1 MVLKRGAWSLEEDQ
15 KLTSYIS
22 RFGIWNWS
30 EIPNHAGLS
39 RTSKS
44 CRLRW
49 VNYLRPGIK
58 RGNISKEEEETIV
71 KLHSVLGNR
80 WAAIAAKLPQ
90 RTDNE
95 IKNFWKTRMKKQKNE
110 SLSGESDN
118 KNVAEADENLS
129 QTGSSSKM
137 EETPESNTYDDLS
150 HFSITP
156 DSNTNDDLSQ
166 FFVTPDS
173 NTNDDLSQLYDD
185 LFQFFVTPD
194 SNTNTNDDHD
204 DLSQFPITPLS
215 NINYPFPFSSTE
227 AVPVESLL
235 DIEDYIVASETSNE
249 AQTAPPDELG
259 SEIEA
264 YSLLDSYD
272 SYYDPSYDFWT

>member
-1 MVLKRGAWSLEEDQ
+1 MPKNPPKEKMVLKRGAWSLEEDQ
-15 KLTSYIS
+15 KLISYIS

-80 WAAIAAKLPQ
+80 
-90 RTDNE
+90 
-95 IKNFWKTRMKKQKNE
+95 
-110 SLSGESDN
+110 
-118 KNVAEADENLS
+118 S
-129 QTGSSSKM
+129 Q
-137 EETPESNTYDDLS
+137 
-150 HFSITP
+150 
-156 DSNTNDDLSQ
+156 
-166 FFVTPDS
+166 
-173 NTNDDLSQLYDD
+173 
-185 LFQFFVTPD
+185 
-194 SNTNTNDDHD
+194 
-204 DLSQFPITPLS
+204 
-215 NINYPFPFSSTE
+215 
-227 AVPVESLL
+227 AVPVEDLL
-235 DIEDYIVASETSNE
+235 NIEDYIGPSETSNE

-272 SYYDPSYDFWT
+272 SYHDPSYDF